1 MPRLREL
8 AGSLA
13 PWDAVEWMLRLAL
26 AGIFFYASADKIIH
40 PKDFAVIVKAYR
52 MLPDPLANLAALW
65 LPWAEVVTGVC
76 LFTGLWRD
84 GALALATT
92 MLSVF
97 WLALIVNYFRGIDV
111 ACGCFTTDASEKAPM
126 LWYIGRD
133 ALLLA
138 LALLTIE
145 VRRRAGASGAAVQT
159 D

>member
-1 MPRLREL
+1 MSRLREL
-8 AGSLA
+8 AGPLV
-13 PWDAVEWMLRLAL
+13 PWDAAEWVLRLAL
-26 AGIFFYASADKIIH
+26 AGIFFYASGDKIMH
-40 PKDFAVIVKAYR
+40 PKDFAVIVKAYH

-65 LPWAEVVTGVC
+65 LPWVEVMTGVC

-84 GALALATT
+84 GALALTT
-92 MLSVF
+92 AMFSAF
-97 WLALIVNYFRGIDV
+97 WIALIVNYFRGIDV

-145 VRRRAGASGAAVQT
+145 ARRRAGGTADGQAA
-159 D
+159 